1 MKSAKSWWL
10 AGVAAAVAALYIAGT
25 QLGLFGQSGKKT
37 ADAEKAVPVKVV
49 LAERKN
55 VRSYLDSAATVQA
68 LNTVVVHA
76 RVDAQINKVLFQ
88 EGTKVKRGE
97 ILIELDRQPFEVQLR
112 AAQAQ
117 KQKDSAQFANT
128 KHDLER
134 YEFLAQRDSGTT
146 QILDT
151 TRALLEQQRATLS
164 GDQAQIDMAQLQLG
178 YTTIRTPIDG
188 RLGARLVDAGNLVHA
203 NDTNGL
209 VVVSQIQPIAVVF
222 SLPQVL
228 LPVLRQQQE
237 RQALHVMAL
246 AEDGKNV
253 LDEGELTLI
262 ESQIDAATGTIRCKA
277 IFKNARENLW
287 PGAFT
292 AVRVVLNEL
301 PDAVSVPSTAIQT
314 GAQHPFVY
322 VVTSKNVAEP
332 REVTAGPVSDN
343 RTVILAGLA
352 GGERIVVEG
361 QFQLQAGARVEVK
374 DSVTTASSAKPEIN
388 TALHAHLD

>member
-10 AGVAAAVAALYIAGT
+10 AGVVAAVAGLYIVGT
-25 QLGLFGQSGKKT
+25 QLGVFGQSGKKT

-68 LNTVVVHA
+68 LNTVLVHA

-88 EGTKVKRGE
+88 EGSNVKRGE
-97 ILIELDRQPFEVQLR
+97 VLIELDRQPFEVQLR

-134 YEFLAQRDSGTT
+134 YEFLEQRDSGTR

-237 RQALHVMAL
+237 NQHQRQALRVMAL
-246 AEDGKNV
+246 AEDGKAV

-332 REVTAGPVSDN
+332 REVTVGPVADS

-352 GGERIVVEG
+352 GGERVVVEG

-374 DSVTTASSAKPEIN
+374 DAATTVSSIKSERSN
-388 TALHAHLD
+388 LK

>member
-1 MKSAKSWWL
+1 MKLAKSWWL
-10 AGVAAAVAALYIAGT
+10 AGAVIAAAGLYIAGT
-25 QLGLFGQSGKKT
+25 HSGLFGQIGKK
-37 ADAEKAVPVKVV
+37 ADNAEKAFPVKIA

-88 EGTKVKRGE
+88 EGSNVKRGDV
-97 ILIELDRQPFEVQLR
+97 LVELDRQPFEVQLH

-128 KHDLER
+128 KRDLER
-134 YEFLAQRDSGTT
+134 YEFLAQRDSGTM

-151 TRALLEQQRATLS
+151 TRALLEQQRATLN
-164 GDQAQIDMAQLQLG
+164 GDQSQIDLAQLQLG

-203 NDTNGL
+203 NDANGL
-209 VVVSQIQPIAVVF
+209 VIVSQIQPIAMVF

-237 RQALHVMAL
+237 RQLLHVQAL
-246 AEDGKNV
+246 AADGKEV

-262 ESQIDAATGTIRCKA
+262 ESQIDVATGTIRCKA
-277 IFKNARENLW
+277 IFKNAQRNLW

-292 AVRVVLNEL
+292 SIRVVLNDL
-301 PDAVSVPSTAIQT
+301 PNVISVPSTAIQV

-322 VVTSKNVAEP
+322 VITPENVAES
-332 REVTAGPVSDN
+332 REVTIGPVSDS

-352 GGERIVVEG
+352 KGERVVVEG
-361 QFQLQAGARVEVK
+361 QFQLQAGARVDVK
-374 DSVTTASSAKPEIN
+374 DAVAPVSQVKPEIDKI
-388 TALHAHLD
+388 LSR